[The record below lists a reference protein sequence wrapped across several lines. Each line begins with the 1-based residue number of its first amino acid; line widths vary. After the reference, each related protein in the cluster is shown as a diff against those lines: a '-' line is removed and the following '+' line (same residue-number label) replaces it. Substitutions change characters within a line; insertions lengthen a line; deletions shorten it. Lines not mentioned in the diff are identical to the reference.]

1 MPAFEFDRCEP
12 THNPYLTINSLLP
25 MVSRANP
32 GLIELLDV
40 TLDVTSAVSNSWNLA
55 FRLKHLF
62 AEFGMP
68 QIGGNL
74 VLRQQRDGSVVADT
88 VTEGPL
94 SGIRSV
100 RVTVSDDPEPHV
112 RLVCSIGVDDTCPP
126 LVIAGARRI
135 LTKALQRTAALARAC
150 GN

>member
-1 MPAFEFDRCEP
+1 MPAFEYDRCEP
-12 THNPYLTINSLLP
+12 THNPDLTIDSLLP
-25 MVSRANP
+25 MVSRANS
-32 GLIELLDV
+32 GLIELLDI
-40 TLDVTSAVSNSWNLA
+40 TGTVSNSWNLA

-74 VLRQQRDGSVVADT
+74 VLRRQADGSVVADT
-88 VTEGPL
+88 VSEGPL
-94 SGIRSV
+94 SAIRSV

-112 RLVCSIGVDDTCPP
+112 RLVCSIDVNDTCPP

-135 LTKALQRTAALARAC
+135 LTKALQRTAALAHAC